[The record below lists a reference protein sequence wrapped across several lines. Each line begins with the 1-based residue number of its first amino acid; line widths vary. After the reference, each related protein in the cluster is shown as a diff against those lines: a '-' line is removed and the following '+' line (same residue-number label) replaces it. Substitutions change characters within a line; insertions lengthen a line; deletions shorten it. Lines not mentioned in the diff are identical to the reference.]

1 MLLLK
6 GHFQS
11 GLMYRVQCS
20 ITRVS
25 QKHDFFADG
34 FPNHDFDCD
43 DNHDYHDSTELRQ
56 QYDEAQLQISG
67 YQKHIDNCT
76 EEMCE

>member
-1 MLLLK
+1 MK
-6 GHFQS
+6 SWVPIRF
-11 GLMYRVQCS
+11 
-20 ITRVS
+20 II
-25 QKHDFFADG
+25 FFADG

-43 DNHDYHDSTELRQ
+43 DNHDYRDSKELRQ
-56 QYDEAQLQISG
+56 QYDGAQLQISG

>member
-1 MLLLK
+1 MGFIPPHTHTHRK
-6 GHFQS
+6 
-11 GLMYRVQCS
+11 C
-20 ITRVS
+20 S

-43 DNHDYHDSTELRQ
+43 DNHDYRDSKELRQ
-56 QYDEAQLQISG
+56 QYDGAQLQISG

-76 EEMCE
+76 EVMCE

>member
-1 MLLLK
+1 MIFLQMASLIMTLIVMTIMIIMI
-6 GHFQS
+6 G
-11 GLMYRVQCS
+11 
-20 ITRVS
+20 IT
-25 QKHDFFADG
+25 
-34 FPNHDFDCD
+34 
-43 DNHDYHDSTELRQ
+43 HDSTELRQ